1 MNTTY
6 CVSFFFVPGSLL
18 FVQYVYAPVTKM
30 LTYRNGFVAISQLGY
45 VIKEGFRCPDGVCPE
60 YNPLRNVNAHY
71 RVTSRQKT
79 ADSPHS
85 VITEIPEYNPAQ
97 FNFMALMLK
106 SKPSHSC
113 QLL

>member
-1 MNTTY
+1 MY
-6 CVSFFFVPGSLL
+6 PFFVPGSLL

-45 VIKEGFRCPDGVCPE
+45 VIKEGFRCPDDVCPE
-60 YNPLRNVNAHY
+60 YNPLRNVNAQY
-71 RVTSRQKT
+71 RVTSRQKS